1 MSRFIYSFFLSIFTL
16 LQITGYGQQS
26 GKFSSDSKVF
36 HDQLNDLFSKINSK
50 EDRKICED
58 MMTDFTHYWNTGY
71 FTSEVKEN
79 IIKSCDLMQ
88 SRRLAAYPD
97 FYHFLSANKLLV
109 DMGHSNE
116 SYEAWTQSVFLLLN
130 DRRSTKSIRDF
141 MGSSYNLL
149 KNNILYSSRSV
160 TWKASSHEFYFLLD
174 SIPSVF
180 FEETDLICLAY
191 QDSSVIYQTGG
202 SFYPVENK
210 WVGSK
215 GLVDWSR
222 AGFDPNAV
230 FAELEDYQVVLSF
243 SRYTVDSVRFYK
255 KDYWDRPLL
264 GDLEEKILANVDEES
279 ATYPHFKSYLSQVE
293 IKSLF
298 KDVDYIGGIEVRGR
312 KFIGIGV
319 GHENAML
326 TFNKDN
332 KVFVR
337 VLSDNFT
344 IYPDRIASAYAKA
357 SIYQEED
364 SIFHPG
370 LKLSFVALNRE
381 LGMIRAAEGTSKS
394 PFYDSYHHLD
404 IFSEAIYWRMDEPV
418 LHFQSVKGSMGAS
431 QGIFESGNFF
441 SRPRYLRLQGI
452 DLINPLDAVERYAQ
466 KYNVSE
472 VSVQGLAEDLLL
484 PQSQIIAMLVTL
496 SNWGFLIYDRE
507 TKMARIKDKLYDYIK
522 ANNRKID
529 YDVIQFASET
539 RVGPNASLELDSF
552 GLRLYGVPFVA
563 LSDSQNVI
571 IYPQNQQ
578 LIIKKGMD
586 FTFTGR
592 VRAGTFDFHAR
603 NVDFNYDQFRLDM
616 PVIDSMSFY
625 VRSFE
630 TDERGERPYKKVQN
644 VVSDLG
650 GFLFIDDPM
659 NKSGLKDFPAYPIFT
674 STKDAYVYYD
684 SRSIFNGV
692 YKRDNFF
699 FYLYPFT
706 IDSLDNFKTEQLQFE
721 GYLASAGIFP
731 DIEEKL
737 RVQQD
742 YSLGFKTKT
751 PEFGLP
757 AYGAKGFYYSD
768 IALSNDG
775 LRGDGWLKYL
785 ASTSWSN
792 DFRFFPDSSNTIASR
807 FIIEEQFTPLEYPDV
822 SANYVHQQWF
832 PYDDLMVISHLEQPI
847 EMFSNQSQLKGKL
860 YLTPEKL
867 LGSGLMALEDAEMHS
882 KKYSFGHHE
891 IFADS
896 ADFNLKSAE
905 HMLSA
910 FATRNYKSHIDFFQ
924 RKGEFV
930 SNGGASFVEFPIIR
944 YLCLIDEFDWYMD
957 AFEIAIG
964 RIETEVEMSK
974 YNNLTI
980 RELIDVPLKGSEFIS
995 THPEQDS
1002 LRFISTTAIYNL
1014 KEHSLQAEDVKY
1026 ILVAD
1031 ATIFPANR
1039 KVVIEPGAKMRTI
1052 GDAQVLANSV
1062 TRFHEIYDA
1071 VIDIKGQKSYNGIGN
1086 YDYVDAIGGRQQV
1099 FLKQL
1104 GVDPTYQTVGVG
1116 NVSDTLGF
1124 KLSDEFYFTG
1134 EVTLAAN
1141 NEFLSFDGGFKIK
1154 DRCSRDMP
1162 EWVKFASE
1170 VNPKDM
1176 YLNIEEELMTIKNKS
1191 IMSSV
1196 MFSVENNQFY
1206 SGFLAKRESP
1216 LDQRIIT
1223 ANGFIHYDKPS
1234 DKYQIG
1240 SLEKLKGLTIE
1251 GNELALN
1258 MNQCILTG
1266 EGVVNFGADLGRVK
1280 VESFGEV
1287 NYYMIPDSINFDL
1300 VLFIDFPFDDK
1311 LLELMAAE
1319 LEPKNLPAVNIT
1331 RHRFNKALTD
1341 LLGSE
1346 PAERLLSEV
1355 GVYGRFRR
1363 YPAELQKTI
1372 LVSEVKMRWNPA
1384 TRSFISYGPIGI
1396 GSIGKT
1402 QLHKFT
1408 EGYIEIDRKRTG
1420 DEISIYIE
1428 FDKGKG
1434 WYFFNCRNNLMQ
1446 TISSNTDYNNYI
1458 RELKDDKRRVKA
1470 DKKGEEDYSYIISN
1484 LRKKT
1489 DFLRRIQGQ

>member
-1 MSRFIYSFFLSIFTL
+1 MNRLAYGFFSLFFLLSVMNAYPQT
-16 LQITGYGQQS
+16 S
-26 GKFSSDSKVF
+26 GKFSSDPKVF

-50 EDRKICED
+50 DDRKACDD
-58 MMTDFTHYWNTGY
+58 MMAKFIHYWNTGY
-71 FTSEVKEN
+71 FSSDVKDN
-79 IIKSCDLMQ
+79 IMIACDLMQ
-88 SRRLAAYPD
+88 ARRLKAYPD
-97 FYHFLSANKLLV
+97 FYHFLSANMLVV
-109 DMGHSNE
+109 DMDHSKE
-116 SYEAWTQSVFLLLN
+116 SYEAWNSSIQQLLN
-130 DRRSTKSIRDF
+130 DKRSTKSIQVF
-141 MGSSYNLL
+141 LETSYNLL
-149 KNNILYSSRSV
+149 ASNILYSSRSV
-160 TWKASSHEFYFLLD
+160 TWKVSSHQFNFEFD
-174 SIPSVF
+174 SIPSVLF
-180 FEETDLICLAY
+180 GETDLICLAY
-191 QDSSVIYQTGG
+191 QDSSVIFQTKGVL
-202 SFYPVENK
+202 YPIENK
-210 WVGSK
+210 WIGSN
-215 GLVDWSR
+215 GMINWSR

-230 FAELEDYQVVLSF
+230 YAELEDYQIALSF

-264 GDLEEKILANVDEES
+264 GGLEEKILANVSEES
-279 ATYPHFKSYLSQVE
+279 ANYPHFTSYLSHVE

-298 KDVDYIGGIEVRGR
+298 EDVDFAGGIEVRGR

-319 GHENAML
+319 GRENAML

-344 IYPDRIASAYAKA
+344 IYPDRVASAFAKA
-357 SIYQEED
+357 SIYHEED

-370 LKLSFVALNRE
+370 LKFSFVVMNRE
-381 LGMIRAAEGTSKS
+381 LGMVRVAEGTSRS
-394 PFYDSYHHLD
+394 PFYDSYHNLD
-404 IFSEAIYWRMDEPV
+404 IFAEAIYWRMDEPV
-418 LHFQSVKGSMGAS
+418 IHFQSVKGSMGAS
-431 QGIFESGNFF
+431 QAIFESGNFF

-452 DLINPLDAVERYAQ
+452 DLINPLDAVERYAS

-484 PQSQIIAMLVTL
+484 PQSQVIAMLVTL

-507 TKMARIKDKLYDYIK
+507 EKMARIKDKLHDYIK

-529 YDVIQFASET
+529 YDVIQFGSDI

-552 GLRLYGVPFVA
+552 GLKLFGVPYVA

-630 TDERGERPYKKVQN
+630 TNEMGERPYKKVRN

-684 SRSIFNGV
+684 SRDIFNGV
-692 YKRDNFF
+692 YNREKFY
-699 FYLYPFT
+699 FYLFPFT

-731 DIEEKL
+731 DIEENL

-742 YSLGFKTKT
+742 YSLGFMTKT
-751 PEFGLP
+751 PEYGLP
-757 AYGAKGFYYSD
+757 AYGAKGFYYDD

-775 LRGDGWLKYL
+775 LRGNGWLRYL
-785 ASTSWSN
+785 SSTSWSN

-807 FIIEEQFTPLEYPDV
+807 FLIEEQLTPLEYPDV
-822 SANYVHQQWF
+822 SANYVQQQWF

-847 EMFSNQSQLKGKL
+847 EMFSNQSQLKGRL

-867 LGSGLMALEDAEMHS
+867 FGAGLMALEDAEMRS
-882 KKYSFGHHE
+882 KKYAFGHHE

-910 FATRNYKSHIDFFQ
+910 FATSNYKSHIDFFR

-930 SNGGASFVEFPIIR
+930 SNGGASFVEFPIIS

-964 RIETEVEMSK
+964 RIETEIEMAK
-974 YNNLTI
+974 YNELTI

-995 THPEQDS
+995 THTDQDS
-1002 LRFISTTAIYNL
+1002 LRFISTTAVYNL
-1014 KEHSLQAEDVKY
+1014 KEHYLQAEDVKY
-1026 ILVAD
+1026 LRVAD
-1031 ATIFPANR
+1031 ATIFPAAR
-1039 KVVIEPGAKMRTI
+1039 KVVVDPGARIRTI
-1052 GDAQVLANSV
+1052 SDAKILVNSV

-1086 YDYVDAIGGRQQV
+1086 YDYVDAAGGRQQV

-1104 GVDPTYQTVGVG
+1104 GVDPTFQTVGTG
-1116 NVSDTLGF
+1116 TVSDTLGF
-1124 KLSDEFYFTG
+1124 RLSDEFYFTG

-1141 NEFLSFDGGFKIK
+1141 NENLYFDGAFRIH
-1154 DRCSRDMP
+1154 DRCSRELA
-1162 EWVKFASE
+1162 EWVQFGCE
-1170 VNPKDM
+1170 INPKEM
-1176 YLNIEEELMTIKNKS
+1176 YLNIDQELKNPKNER
-1191 IMSSV
+1191 IMSAL
-1196 MFSVENNQFY
+1196 MFSAENNQFY
-1206 SGFLAKRESP
+1206 SGFLSKRKSS
-1216 LDQRIIT
+1216 LDQSVIS
-1223 ANGFIHYDKPS
+1223 ADGFIHYDKS
-1234 DKYQIG
+1234 GDKYHIG

-1251 GNELALN
+1251 GNELTLS
-1258 MNQCILTG
+1258 MNQCILSG
-1266 EGVVNFGADLGRVK
+1266 EGKVNFGADLGRVK
-1280 VESFGEV
+1280 VESYGQA
-1287 NYYMIPDSINFDL
+1287 NYYMIPDSSNFDL
-1300 VLFIDFPFDDK
+1300 VMFIDFPFDDK

-1319 LEPKNLPAVNIT
+1319 LEPINLPAVNIT

-1341 LLGSE
+1341 FLGSDA
-1346 PAERLLSEV
+1346 AERHLTEV
-1355 GVYGRFRR
+1355 GLYGRFRR
-1363 YPAELQKTI
+1363 YPSELQKTI
-1372 LVSEVKMRWNPA
+1372 MFSEVKMKWNHA
-1384 TRSFISYGPIGI
+1384 TRSFISYGPIGL

-1402 QLHKFT
+1402 QLNKYT

-1428 FDKGKG
+1428 FDKGKS

-1458 RELKDDKRRVKA
+1458 RELKDDKRRVKG

-1484 LRKKT
+1484 LRRKT